1 MSNLKKIK
9 IEIWSDVACP
19 FCYIGKRKFEQALEQ
34 FEHKDQVEIE
44 WKSFILD
51 PNKIT
56 DTKMSIVESL
66 AKRKGIPVEQANEM
80 SVYATETAK
89 KVDLHYDF
97 DKTIVAN
104 TYKVH
109 RLLHFAKINGAQN
122 EIKEA
127 ALKAYFT
134 DGKNID
140 DTDTLIQ
147 LGVEAGLDSKQLLD
161 VLNSDK
167 YLDDVNKDISDAQ
180 QIGVQGVP
188 FFVFNRKFA
197 VSGAQDS
204 EIMLNT
210 LEKAYSA
217 AE

>member
-1 MSNLKKIK
+1 MKNIK

-19 FCYIGKRKFEQALEQ
+19 FCYIGKRKFETALAQ
-34 FEHKDQVEIE
+34 FEHRDSVAIE

-56 DTKMSIVESL
+56 DTTMSIEASL
-66 AKRKGIPVEQANEM
+66 VKRKGISIDEAKSM
-80 SVYATETAK
+80 SSYAIEAAK
-89 KVDLHYDF
+89 KVDLHYNF

-109 RLLHFAKINGAQN
+109 RFLHYSKSKNVQNQAK
-122 EIKEA
+122 EI
-127 ALKAYFT
+127 ALQAYFT
-134 DGKNID
+134 EGKNID

-147 LGVEAGLDSKQLLD
+147 LGTELGLDKNDLQV
-161 VLNSDK
+161 VLNSDQ
-167 YLDDVNKDISDAQ
+167 YLDNVKQDISEAQ
-180 QIGVQGVP
+180 EIGVRGVP
-188 FFVFNRKFA
+188 FFVFNRQYA

-210 LEKAYSA
+210 LEKAFS
-217 AE
+217 EMK